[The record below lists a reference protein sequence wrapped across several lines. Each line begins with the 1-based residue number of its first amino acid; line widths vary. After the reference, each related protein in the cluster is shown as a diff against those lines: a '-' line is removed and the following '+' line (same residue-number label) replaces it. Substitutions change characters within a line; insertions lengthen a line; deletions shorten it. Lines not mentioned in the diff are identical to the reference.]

1 MSDKVMT
8 ARPVKPPL
16 ATKPTLPALI
26 TDAGDRAG
34 RRFFEFFAASIR
46 NRHTRAAY
54 ARAVAAFLTWCENR
68 ELTLERIDP
77 VATAAYIEFLSRER
91 APETVKQHLAAIR
104 ALFDYLV
111 TGGVL
116 PVNPAASVRGPKVVV
131 RKGKTRPL
139 TPDQARALL
148 ASIDTSSI
156 VGLRDRA
163 LIGIMLNGFAR
174 ISAVLGATVGDDLG
188 EVLRLKEKGGKHH
201 DLPLN
206 TKARAYL
213 SSYIEA
219 AGIAGDKKSPLFR
232 SVDRSRQLT
241 ERPLHRNGAWAMV
254 KRRAKKAKLPAA
266 VTNHTFRATGI
277 TAYRENGGSLE
288 RAQAIAAHANPRTT
302 AMYDHSEEKITAE
315 ELERVG
321 I

>member
-1 MSDKVMT
+1 MT
-8 ARPVKPPL
+8 ELIRTAQLIPDTADGLVI
-16 ATKPTLPALI
+16 PALVA
-26 TDAGDRAG
+26 DAGARAG
-34 RRFFEFFAASIR
+34 RRFVEFFAASIR
-46 NRHTRAAY
+46 NPNTRAAY
-54 ARAVAAFLTWCENR
+54 ARAVGPFLNWCDER
-68 ELTLERIDP
+68 GLTLETIDP
-77 VATAAYIEFLSRER
+77 VATAAYIELLGQTR

-111 TGGVL
+111 TGGIL
-116 PVNPAASVRGPKVVV
+116 PFNPAASVRGPKVIV

-163 LIGIMLNGFAR
+163 LIGLMLNGFAR
-174 ISAVLGATVGDDLG
+174 ISAVLNARVEDDLG
-188 EVLRLKEKGGKHH
+188 EVLRLHEKGGKLH
-201 DLPLN
+201 DVPLN

-213 SSYIEA
+213 SAYIEA
-219 AGIAGDKKSPLFR
+219 AGIAAEKKTPLFR
-232 SVDRSRQLT
+232 SVDRNRRLT
-241 ERPLHRNGAWAMV
+241 ERPLDRNDAWAMV
-254 KRRAKKAKLPAA
+254 KRRAKKAGLPET
-266 VTNHTFRATGI
+266 VTCHTFRATGI
-277 TAYRENGGSLE
+277 TAYRANGGSLE

-302 AMYDHSEEKITAE
+302 ALYDHSEEKITAA

>member
-1 MSDKVMT
+1 MGDKVVT
-8 ARPVKPPL
+8 RPVKPPL
-16 ATKPTLPALI
+16 ATKPVLPALI
-26 TDAGDRAG
+26 ADAGDRAG

-46 NRHTRAAY
+46 NLNTRQAY
-54 ARAVAAFLTWCENR
+54 ARAVRSFLSWCESQG
-68 ELTLERIDP
+68 LSLHSVDP
-77 VATAAYIEFLSRER
+77 VATAAYIELLGKSR

-111 TGGVL
+111 TGGIL
-116 PVNPAASVRGPKVVV
+116 PFNPAASVRGPKVVA

-139 TPDQARALL
+139 SADQARALL

-174 ISAVLGATVGDDLG
+174 ISAVLNAKVGDDRG
-188 EVLRLKEKGGKHH
+188 EVLRLTEKGGKHH

-219 AGIAGDKKSPLFR
+219 GSIADEKKTPLFR
-232 SVDRSRQLT
+232 AVDRHRRLT
-241 ERPLHRNGAWAMV
+241 ERPLHRNDAWAMV
-254 KRRAKKAKLPAA
+254 KRRAKKAGLPEA

-302 AMYDHSEEKITAE
+302 AMYDHSEEKITAA

>member
-1 MSDKVMT
+1 MDDKVVT

-16 ATKPTLPALI
+16 AAKPTLPAAI
-26 TDAGDRAG
+26 GDAGDKAG
-34 RRFFEFFAASIR
+34 NRFLEFFAASIR
-46 NRHTRAAY
+46 NPNTRQAY
-54 ARAVAAFLTWCENR
+54 ARAVAAFLAWCR
-68 ELTLERIDP
+68 QRGLSLEQINP
-77 VATAAYIEFLSRER
+77 VATAAYIELLGQTR

-116 PVNPAASVRGPKVVV
+116 HFNPAASVRGPKVVV

-148 ASIDTSSI
+148 ASIDTSTI

-188 EVLRLKEKGGKHH
+188 EVLRLREKGGKHH

-213 SSYIEA
+213 TAYIEA
-219 AGIAGDKKSPLFR
+219 AGIAGEKKGPLFR
-232 SVDRSRQLT
+232 AVDRSRRLT
-241 ERPLHRNGAWAMV
+241 DRPLHRNDAWAMV
-254 KRRAKKAKLPAA
+254 KRRAKKAGLPEA

-277 TAYRENGGSLE
+277 TAYRENGGSLA

-302 AMYDHSEEKITAE
+302 AMYVKP
-315 ELERVG
+315 LG
-321 I
+321 L